1 MMMLFFFFG
10 LLLAAVPASA
20 AQQAPPGYRIAGIVV
35 DAVTGAPV
43 ASAEISISEGTEQ
56 TKTTSGGDGRFVFQG
71 VNAGKYMLS
80 ATARGYVLEGFNQH
94 GFYSSG
100 IAVGSGLD
108 SEHVIF
114 RLHPQA
120 IITGRVTEEHGEAVR
135 QAQVMLF
142 GTESASGRHALFVQ
156 AQMQTDDLGEYHF
169 ARLHPGKYYIAVIA
183 RPWYA
188 QTGFSEVPQ
197 QENSNFRRNGGR
209 VKSDPSLDVVY
220 PITFYPGVTAESAA
234 GELNLAAGEKEEADI
249 HLQAVP
255 AVHVRLTNLP
265 VDEQGR
271 VQIGANEKLFGSLN
285 TGLGVAYAQIAPG
298 EYEVAGL
305 PPGDVLLTV
314 GEAGNQEW
322 RTRTIKANLSE
333 GDTLNGG
340 ETGAIVNVSGRVIF
354 SAANA
359 RPVQAQ
365 VNLISED
372 NSSTSAKLQKDWTFS
387 FVPLQEGTYK
397 IFINLA
403 GGDEYIEKVSATGAK
418 VFGREVTIAGAGDVQ
433 LSIKMGHGVGQVTGV
448 AKVDGKATAGVMI
461 LLVPDA
467 GQNLT
472 EDSRLDQSDSD
483 GTFALNGILPGKY
496 LLLAIEDG
504 WDIEWAN
511 WAVLKPYFEK
521 AQVLQIAEN
530 DQKKVI
536 VEVQRKK

>member
-1 MMMLFFFFG
+1 MTTLFFCFG
-10 LLLAAVPASA
+10 LLLTAVRADA
-20 AQQAPPGYRIAGIVV
+20 AQQVPISYRIVGIIV

-43 ASAEISISEGTEQ
+43 ANAEVSISEGTEQ
-56 TKTTSGGDGRFVFQG
+56 TRTTSGDDGRFVFQG
-71 VNAGKYMLS
+71 VIAGKYMLS
-80 ATARGYVLEGFNQH
+80 ATARGYVWEGFNQH
-94 GFYSSG
+94 GAYSSG

-120 IITGRVTEEHGEAVR
+120 VITGRVTEEHGEAVR
-135 QAQVMLF
+135 QAQVMLI
-142 GTESASGRHALFVQ
+142 GTESTSGRRARFVQ
-156 AQMQTDDLGEYHF
+156 AQMQTDDLGEYRF
-169 ARLHPGKYYIAVIA
+169 ARLQAGKYYIAVVA

-197 QENSNFRRNGGR
+197 QENSTFRRSAGR
-209 VKSDPSLDVVY
+209 AKSDPSFDVVY
-220 PITFYPGVTAESAA
+220 PITFYPGVTSESAA

-265 VDEQGR
+265 VDGPGR

-314 GEAGNQEW
+314 SEGGNQEW
-322 RTRTIKANLSE
+322 RSRTIKANLNE
-333 GDTLNGG
+333 GDTLNGA
-340 ETGAIVNVSGRVIF
+340 ETGAIANVSGRVIV
-354 SAANA
+354 SVDNG

-365 VNLISED
+365 VTLISED
-372 NSSTSAKLQKDWTFS
+372 NSNTYAKLQKDGTFS
-387 FVPLQEGTYK
+387 FAPLQEGTYK
-397 IFINLA
+397 VVINLA
-403 GGDEYIEKVSATGAK
+403 GSDGYVEKVSAIGAK
-418 VFGREVTIAGAGDVQ
+418 VFGREVTIAGTGDVQ

-461 LLVPDA
+461 LLVPDS

-511 WAVLKPYFEK
+511 WSALKPYFEK

>member
-1 MMMLFFFFG
+1 MMTLFFCFG
-10 LLLAAVPASA
+10 LLLAAVPAGA
-20 AQQAPPGYRIAGIVV
+20 AQQVPPAYRIAGIVV

-43 ASAEISISEGTEQ
+43 TNAEVSISEGTEQ
-56 TKTTSGGDGRFVFQG
+56 TKTASGNDGRFVFEG
-71 VNAGKYMLS
+71 VNAGKYILS

-108 SEHVIF
+108 SDHVIF

-142 GTESASGRHALFVQ
+142 GTESTSGRHARFVQ
-156 AQMQTDDLGEYHF
+156 AQMQTDDLGEYRF
-169 ARLHPGKYYIAVIA
+169 AHLQAGKYYIAVIA
-183 RPWYA
+183 RLWYA
-188 QTGFSEVPQ
+188 QTGFSDVPQ
-197 QENSNFRRNGGR
+197 QENSNFRRNAGR
-209 VKSDPSLDVVY
+209 AKSDPSLDLVY
-220 PITFYPGVTAESAA
+220 PTTFYPGVIAESAA

-265 VDEQGR
+265 VEGQDR
-271 VQIGANEKLFGSLN
+271 VQIGANEKLFGSLD
-285 TGLGVAYAQIAPG
+285 TGLGIAYAQIAPG

-305 PPGDVLLTV
+305 PPGDVLMTV
-314 GEAGNQEW
+314 SEGGNQEW
-322 RTRTIKANLSE
+322 RSRTIKANLSE

-365 VNLISED
+365 VSFISGD
-372 NSSTSAKLQKDWTFS
+372 NSSTSAKLQKDGTFS
-387 FVPLQEGTYK
+387 FAPLQEGTYK
-397 IFINLA
+397 VFINLA

-418 VFGREVTIAGAGDVQ
+418 ALGREVTIAGAGDVQ
-433 LSIKMGHGVGQVTGV
+433 LSIKMGHGVGQVAGV
-448 AKVDGKATAGVMI
+448 AKADGKATAGVMI
-461 LLVPDA
+461 FLVPDS

-536 VEVQRKK
+536 VEIQRKK